1 MASRGDWT
9 RERVRS
15 ETERYRSLA
24 RERPAAI
31 LDPGPGQESVWDYPR
46 PPRVEPEL
54 REVRVVL
61 GGTEIAASRSAL
73 RVLETSSPPTIYV
86 PPGDVR
92 RDLLDSTDERTL
104 CEWKGLATY
113 WSAEIL
119 ARRFDD
125 VAWSYEDPASPYEV
139 LRGCFAFFPGRVDE
153 CWLGSERVRP
163 QPGVYYGGWVTS
175 EIVGPFK
182 GVPGS
187 ERW

>member
-1 MASRGDWT
+1 MARSDDWT
-9 RERVRS
+9 PERIRR

-24 RERPAAI
+24 RERPAEVLA
-31 LDPGPGQESVWDYPR
+31 PRPGQESVWDYPR
-46 PPRVEPEL
+46 PPRVESET
-54 REVRVVL
+54 RAVRVVL
-61 GGTEIAASRSAL
+61 GGIEVATTRRAL

-86 PPGDVR
+86 PPADVR
-92 RDLLDSTDERTL
+92 REFFTPTDERTL

-119 ARRFDD
+119 GQFFAQ
-125 VAWSYEDPASPYEV
+125 VAWTYEDPSASYEV
-139 LRGCFAFFPGRVDE
+139 LRDSFAFFPGRVDA
-153 CWLGSERVRP
+153 CWLGDERVRP
-163 QPGVYYGGWVTS
+163 QPGTYYGGWVTR